1 MRLAMSLMGGD
12 VCPALA
18 KAAEQARIPSSCGM
32 FVYKDET
39 SKVPIMAVVGIVFSI
54 PSSFCRKSGVSWTY
68 DWILGTRGL
77 RKLSINKEMRSVD
90 EPLPET
96 MGLPGFP
103 AL

>member
-1 MRLAMSLMGGD
+1 MSLMGGD

-18 KAAEQARIPSSCGM
+18 KTTEMSRTPSSCGM
-32 FVYKDET
+32 LVYRDET
-39 SKVPIMAVVGIVFSI
+39 SNVPMMAVLGIWLLI
-54 PSSFCRKSGVSWTY
+54 PSSLRRKSGVSWMY
-68 DWILGTRGL
+68 DGALDTRGS
-77 RKLSINKEMRSVD
+77 RKLSINKEMHSVG